1 MKVGVRIKG
10 DEIIVL
16 KHNDDIIE
24 ENVETIVIITKE
36 NNAGEPAECGSVI
49 YKEQDIE
56 FKEVP
61 LYTKDTFAFLMEN
74 HFISHSYMGTHKRWL
89 LHHLIQYKRDLP
101 YELLD
106 YVCFESGESYDLS
119 GSLSLVENLSTA
131 KWLINHGVSP
141 VECSGYPN
149 AYLVWQRNRNKEIID
164 YMNSVKPVTAN
175 PFWNYLELLR
185 RSGVTNMYGATPYLT
200 KKFSINHEEAA
211 NILCDWMSNYNRS
224 DYEKLEN
231 PEDLVSYVI

>member
-74 HFISHSYMGTHKRWL
+74 HFISHSYLYFPLFMFFSNCL
-89 LHHLIQYKRDLP
+89 CVILP
-101 YELLD
+101 SLTS
-106 YVCFESGESYDLS
+106 CES
-119 GSLSLVENLSTA
+119 
-131 KWLINHGVSP
+131 
-141 VECSGYPN
+141 
-149 AYLVWQRNRNKEIID
+149 
-164 YMNSVKPVTAN
+164 
-175 PFWNYLELLR
+175 
-185 RSGVTNMYGATPYLT
+185 
-200 KKFSINHEEAA
+200 
-211 NILCDWMSNYNRS
+211 
-224 DYEKLEN
+224 
-231 PEDLVSYVI
+231 